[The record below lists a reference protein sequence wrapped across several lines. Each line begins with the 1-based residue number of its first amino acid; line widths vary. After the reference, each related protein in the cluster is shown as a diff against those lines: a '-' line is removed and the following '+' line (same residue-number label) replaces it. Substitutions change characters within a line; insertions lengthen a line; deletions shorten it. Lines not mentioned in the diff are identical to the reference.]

1 MGRSLNTTTGRQL
14 FRFSSRF
21 MLTRPDERQLCIMV
35 RKLVATALIT
45 LTRGYGIVVQAQLA
59 CLVFVIAL
67 VFHVIHQPFK
77 NRVVNILET
86 MSISAFILTVPALN
100 QSKPCRDPKPVP
112 KHRPGSAS

>member
-1 MGRSLNTTTGRQL
+1 
-14 FRFSSRF
+14 

-35 RKLVATALIT
+35 RKLFATALIT

-67 VFHVIHQPFK
+67 AFHIRCEPFK

-86 MSISAFILTVPALN
+86 MSISAFILTVQPYIKS
-100 QSKPCRDPKPVP
+100 QSK
-112 KHRPGSAS
+112 S

>member
-14 FRFSSRF
+14 FRFSSRS

-59 CLVFVIAL
+59 CLVFAIAL
-67 VFHVIHQPFK
+67 YFHVIHQPFK

-86 MSISAFILTVPALN
+86 MSISTFILTVQP
-100 QSKPCRDPKPVP
+100 
-112 KHRPGSAS
+112 